1 MSVREVCASAV
12 YPRGCTR
19 KLARATIWVMLLA
32 IVWVVSG
39 GAVRGQDRTQNRSMV
54 ISRRG
59 VVAAESPLAAQAG
72 ANVLA
77 HGGNAVDAAIATN
90 AVMGVVEPMMNGIG
104 GDLFAIVYEAKTG
117 KLYGLNAS
125 GWAPAGLS
133 IEFLKSKGITGMP
146 QNGIQSVTVPGA
158 VDGWSKLLARFGIKK
173 LSDLLAPAIY
183 YAREGFPVPEWDAA
197 YWADEV
203 DFLNKDKNA
212 AATYLPGGR
221 APRVGEIFRNSDL
234 AHSLEA
240 IASGGRD
247 AYYRGA
253 LAKSIVALS
262 ARLGGTMTAADLAEY
277 SSEWVEPISTS
288 YHGWT
293 IYEIPPN
300 GQGIAALEMLN
311 IMEKFPLAQ
320 HGHNSVDALQ
330 AMIEAKKLAYADLYR
345 YVADPKFSQVPVQ
358 GMLSKQYAAQR
369 AKLIDVAKANCD
381 VLPGEPGLP
390 VTGDTTY
397 LTVTDSEGNMVSL
410 IQSNYSGFGS
420 GLVADGTGFALQNR
434 GGLFSVD
441 PNSPNRLAGRKRPL
455 HTIIPGFMT
464 NSDKRI
470 AFGIM
475 GGFNQAQAHAQFVSN
490 VVDFGMNIQEA
501 LEAARFT
508 KRTFAGCDVD
518 VEDRIPAGVREDLTK
533 RGHQIILHGA
543 YSATM
548 GGGQAVQ
555 RDISTGVNYGAS
567 DPRKDGEAVPEPTPP
582 R

>member
-1 MSVREVCASAV
+1 MGILVSKPVISASGQMS
-12 YPRGCTR
+12 
-19 KLARATIWVMLLA
+19 KLARLKRWVLFLSLA
-32 IVWVVSG
+32 LMVS
-39 GAVRGQDRTQNRSMV
+39 AVQGDAQDRTQNRSMV
-54 ISRRG
+54 ISRKG

-77 HGGNAVDAAIATN
+77 RGGNAVDAAIATN

-133 IEFLKSKGITGMP
+133 IEFLKSKGVTEMP

-158 VDGWSKLLARFGIKK
+158 VDGWSKLLTRFGTKK
-173 LSDLLAPAIY
+173 LSDLLSPAVY
-183 YAREGFPVPEWDAA
+183 YAREGFPVAEWDAA
-197 YWADEV
+197 YWAEEV
-203 DFLNKDKNA
+203 DFLKQDKNA

-234 AHSLEA
+234 AHSLES
-240 IASGGRD
+240 IASGGSD
-247 AYYRGA
+247 AYYRGGIG
-253 LAKSIVALS
+253 KRIVALS
-262 ARLGGTMTAADLAEY
+262 SKLGGTMTAADLADY

-293 IYEIPPN
+293 VYEIPPN

-311 IMEKFPLAQ
+311 IMEGFPFARF
-320 HGHNSVDALQ
+320 GHNSGDALH
-330 AMIEAKKLAYADLYR
+330 AMIESKKLAYADLYR
-345 YVADPKFSQVPVQ
+345 YVADPTFSQVPVQ
-358 GMLSKQYAAQR
+358 GMLSKKYAAQR
-369 AKLIDVAKANCD
+369 AKLVDMAKANCN

-397 LTVTDSEGNMVSL
+397 LTVADGEGNMVSL
-410 IQSNYSGFGS
+410 IQSNYLGFGS
-420 GLVADGTGFALQNR
+420 GLVADGTGFALQDR
-434 GGLFSVD
+434 GALFSLD

-464 NSDKRI
+464 NSEKRI

-518 VEDRIPAGVREDLTK
+518 VEDRIPTGIREDLAK
-533 RGHQIILHGA
+533 RGHQIVLHGA

-548 GGGQAVQ
+548 GGGQAVE

-567 DPRKDGEAVPEPTPP
+567 DPRKDGEAIPEATPSQ
-582 R
+582 

>member
-1 MSVREVCASAV
+1 MREFVRVTLCVFFLPLAMMISA
-12 YPRGCTR
+12 PQTS
-19 KLARATIWVMLLA
+19 A
-32 IVWVVSG
+32 
-39 GAVRGQDRTQNRSMV
+39 QDRTQGRSMV

-59 VVAAESPLAAQAG
+59 VVSAENPLAAQAG

-104 GDLFAIVYEAKTG
+104 GDLFAIVYDAKSG

-133 IEFLKSKGITGMP
+133 VEFLKSKGIAKMP
-146 QNGIQSVTVPGA
+146 QKGIQSVTVPGA
-158 VDGWSKLLARFGIKK
+158 VDGWAKLIARFGTKK
-173 LSDLLAPAIY
+173 FAELLAPAIY
-183 YAREGFPVPEWDAA
+183 YSREGFPVPEWDAA

-203 DFLNKDKNA
+203 DLLKQDKNA
-212 AATYLPGGR
+212 AATYLSGGH
-221 APRVGEIFRNSDL
+221 APRMGEVFRNPDL
-234 AHSLEA
+234 ARSLEA

-247 AYYRGA
+247 AYYRGES
-253 LAKSIVALS
+253 AKSIVALS
-262 ARLGGTMTAADLAEY
+262 GRLGGTMTPEDLADY
-277 SSEWVEPISTS
+277 SSEWVEPISTT

-293 IYEIPPN
+293 VYEIPPN

-311 IMEKFPLAQ
+311 IMEQFSLGQ
-320 HGHNSVDALQ
+320 FGHNSTDALH
-330 AMIEAKKLAYADLYR
+330 AMIEAKKLAYADMYR

-358 GMLSKQYAAQR
+358 GMLSKEYAARR
-369 AKLIDVAKANCD
+369 AKLVDMAKANCD
-381 VLPGEPGLP
+381 VLPGEPPLATG
-390 VTGDTTY
+390 GDTTY
-397 LTVTDSEGNMVSL
+397 LTVTDSDGNMVSL

-434 GGLFSVD
+434 GGLFSLD
-441 PNSPNRLAGRKRPL
+441 PNSPNKLAGHKRPL
-455 HTIIPGFMT
+455 HTIIPGFMS
-464 NSDKRI
+464 NGQERI

-501 LEAARFT
+501 LEAARFS
-508 KRTFAGCDVD
+508 KYTFAGCDVYL
-518 VEDRIPAGVREDLTK
+518 EDRVPLAVRDGLAA
-533 RGHQIILHGA
+533 RGHKIDLHGA
-543 YSATM
+543 YSAVM

-567 DPRKDGEAVPEPTPP
+567 DPRKDGEAIPEPSP
-582 R
+582 RE

>member
-1 MSVREVCASAV
+1 MGILVSKPVISASGQMS
-12 YPRGCTR
+12 
-19 KLARATIWVMLLA
+19 KLARLKRWVLFLSLA
-32 IVWVVSG
+32 LMVS
-39 GAVRGQDRTQNRSMV
+39 AVQGDAQDRTQNRSMV
-54 ISRRG
+54 ISRKG

-77 HGGNAVDAAIATN
+77 RGGNAVDAAIATN

-133 IEFLKSKGITGMP
+133 IEFLKSKGVTEMP

-158 VDGWSKLLARFGIKK
+158 VDGWSKLLTRFGTKK
-173 LSDLLAPAIY
+173 LSDLLSPAVY
-183 YAREGFPVPEWDAA
+183 YAREGFPVAEWDAA
-197 YWADEV
+197 YWAEEV
-203 DFLNKDKNA
+203 DFLKQDKNA

-234 AHSLEA
+234 AHSLES
-240 IASGGRD
+240 IASGGSD
-247 AYYRGA
+247 AYYRGGIG
-253 LAKSIVALS
+253 KRIVALS
-262 ARLGGTMTAADLAEY
+262 SKLGGTMTAADLADY

-293 IYEIPPN
+293 VYEIPPN

-311 IMEKFPLAQ
+311 IMEGFPFARF
-320 HGHNSVDALQ
+320 GHNSGDALH
-330 AMIEAKKLAYADLYR
+330 AMIESKKLAYADLYR
-345 YVADPKFSQVPVQ
+345 YVADPTFSQVPVQ
-358 GMLSKQYAAQR
+358 GMLSKKYAAQR
-369 AKLIDVAKANCD
+369 AKLVDMAKANCN

-397 LTVTDSEGNMVSL
+397 LTVADGQGNMVSL
-410 IQSNYSGFGS
+410 IQSNYLGFGS
-420 GLVADGTGFALQNR
+420 GLVADGTGFALQDR
-434 GGLFSVD
+434 GALFSLD

-464 NSDKRI
+464 NSEKRI

-518 VEDRIPAGVREDLTK
+518 VEDRIPTGIREDLAK
-533 RGHQIILHGA
+533 RGHQIVLHGA

-548 GGGQAVQ
+548 GGGQAVE

-567 DPRKDGEAVPEPTPP
+567 DPRKDGEAIPEATPSQ
-582 R
+582 